1 MTELERYNLRR
12 EIAYRAMMSRRKMYS
27 EVYDQA
33 SLFYAGCYWAEK
45 KIWLH
50 LLGW

>member
-1 MTELERYNLRR
+1 MTELERYRLRR
-12 EIAYRAMMSRRKMYS
+12 EIAYRAMLSRSMMYGKT
-27 EVYDQA
+27 YDQ
-33 SLFYAGCYWAEK
+33 SRLFYAGCYWAEK